1 MSKIQLNLDFS
12 AVQHPS
18 DGKKL
23 EKIPVACSDE
33 LKSFVSK
40 MADLQKI
47 TVSELAHR
55 YIVEGL
61 KEDVVR
67 LFIPEPHLDKSL
79 RDLLSK
85 FK

>member
-1 MSKIQLNLDFS
+1 MTKMQLNLDFS
-12 AVQHPS
+12 AVQHS
-18 DGKKL
+18 QDGKKL

-33 LKSFVSK
+33 LKSFVSI
-40 MADLQKI
+40 MAQRQGV

-79 RDLLSK
+79 REIMSK